1 MSLSLPSVS
10 AVVPAETTAIPPES
24 TATLFTPFTV
34 RAVTVRNRIWVAP
47 MCQYSAENRDG
58 IPVDWHLVHLGSFAT
73 GGAGLVMAEATA
85 VSPEGRI
92 TPQDLGLWNDEQATA
107 FARITGFL
115 RAQGATT
122 AIQLAHAGRKAS
134 TYRPFASEHG
144 SVPAAEG
151 GWQTVA
157 PSAVP
162 YPGYAVPTELDL
174 AGIDTVVDDFVAAA
188 RRAVTAGFDVLEL
201 HAAHGY
207 LLHEFLSPLSNTRTD
222 AYGGDLA
229 GRAKILLRVV
239 REVRA
244 AIGGDVPLFVRFSAT
259 DWAEGGWDEAQ
270 TAIVS
275 EWAKD
280 AGADLFDIST
290 GGNVAGVSIP
300 LEPGYQVPF
309 ADFVKRNAPVEVSAV
324 GLITTPGQANEVITS
339 GRADAVML
347 GRELLRDPHFALRAA
362 ADLGIDIDYWP
373 AQYVRARL

>member
-1 MSLSLPSVS
+1 
-10 AVVPAETTAIPPES
+10 
-24 TATLFTPFTV
+24 
-34 RAVTVRNRIWVAP
+34 VTVRNRIWVAP

-115 RAQGATT
+115 HAQGATT

-188 RRAVTAGFDVLEL
+188 RRAVTAGFDVLEI

>member
-34 RAVTVRNRIWVAP
+34 RGVTVRNRIWVAP

-115 RAQGATT
+115 HAQGATT

-188 RRAVTAGFDVLEL
+188 RRAVTAGFDVLEI

-324 GLITTPGQANEVITS
+324 GLITTPGQADEVITS

>member
-34 RAVTVRNRIWVAP
+34 RGVTVRNRIWVAP

-115 RAQGATT
+115 HAQGATT

-188 RRAVTAGFDVLEL
+188 RRAVTAGFDVLEI

-229 GRAKILLRVV
+229 GRANILLRVV

>member
-34 RAVTVRNRIWVAP
+34 RGVTVRNRIWVAP

-115 RAQGATT
+115 HAQGATT

-188 RRAVTAGFDVLEL
+188 RRAVTAGFDVLEI

-229 GRAKILLRVV
+229 GRANILLRVV

-324 GLITTPGQANEVITS
+324 GLITTPGQADEVITS

-347 GRELLRDPHFALRAA
+347 GRELLRDPHFTLRAA

>member
-34 RAVTVRNRIWVAP
+34 RGVTVRNRIWVAP

-115 RAQGATT
+115 HAQGATT

-162 YPGYAVPTELDL
+162 YPGYAVPAELDL

-188 RRAVTAGFDVLEL
+188 RRAVTAGFDVLEI

>member
-34 RAVTVRNRIWVAP
+34 RGVTVRNRIWVAP

>member
-34 RAVTVRNRIWVAP
+34 RGVTVRNRIWVAP

-188 RRAVTAGFDVLEL
+188 RRAVTAGFDVLEI

>member
-115 RAQGATT
+115 HAQGATT

-188 RRAVTAGFDVLEL
+188 RRAVTAGFDVLEI